1 MERYFPQKLLIE
13 GSAENLPLT
22 RTIIKRL
29 EGVPLEYVQGVT
41 PGFLDLTGDE
51 QTNGQNTLLLAVNK
65 GRFFEPCPGTKHY
78 LCCMYTILNFA
89 SNCHLNC
96 TYCILQAY
104 LNNPYM
110 VFYTNTDDMLKEL
123 DKTFDGHLNTL
134 FRVGTGE
141 YTDSLIL
148 DHLTSF
154 TRLIVP
160 YFANKPNGFLEL
172 KTKTDSI
179 ENLEG
184 LEHGGKT
191 IVSWSLNA
199 EPVVRSE
206 EKHACSLES
215 RIRAASQCQ
224 QWGYKVG
231 FHFDPLIYYT
241 GWEEDY
247 KEVIEKIFD
256 SIDPSSLVWISMGCF
271 RFMPKLKPILTRRFP
286 ESRILYQEFVRG
298 LDGKMRY
305 FQPIRIAMYSRMAE
319 WIRSASPK
327 AFIYLCMESEEVWQK
342 SLGFAPRSN
351 QDLRSMLDR
360 QCSAGRVMGKLPRV
374 SS

>member
-1 MERYFPQKLLIE
+1 MKQVERYYPQKLLVE
-13 GSAENLPLT
+13 RSVANLPLT
-22 RTIIKRL
+22 RKIIERL
-29 EGVPLEYVQGVT
+29 EGVPLEYVEEGNSGSLD
-41 PGFLDLTGDE
+41 PGNTEPVD
-51 QTNGQNTLLLAVNK
+51 GQDTLLLATNR
-65 GRFFEPCPGTKHY
+65 GRFFEPCPGTKQY
-78 LCCMYTILNFA
+78 LCCMYKILNFA

-104 LNNPYM
+104 LNRPFM
-110 VFYTNTDDMLKEL
+110 VLYTNIDDMFNEL
-123 DKTFDGHLNTL
+123 DETFDRSLNRL

-160 YFANKPNGFLEL
+160 YFADKPNGFLEL

-184 LEHGGKT
+184 VEHRGKT

-199 EPVVRSE
+199 ESVVRSE
-206 EKHACSLES
+206 EKQAVSLSS
-215 RIRAASQCQ
+215 RVRAASQCQ

-231 FHFDPLIYYT
+231 FHFDPLIYYP
-241 GWEEDY
+241 GWEEGY
-247 KEVIEKIFD
+247 RRVIEEIFEK
-256 SIDPSSLVWISMGCF
+256 IDPASLIWISLGCF
-271 RFMPKLKPILTRRFP
+271 RFMPKLKPIIAKRFP

-305 FQPIRIAMYSRMAE
+305 FQPIRIEMYSKMAE
-319 WIRSASPK
+319 WIRAFSSET
-327 AFIYLCMESEEVWQK
+327 FIYLCMENQKVWKK

-351 QDLRSMLDR
+351 RELSALLDE
-360 QCSAGRVMGKLPRV
+360 QCLNKK
-374 SS
+374 

>member
-1 MERYFPQKLLIE
+1 MERYLPQKLLVE
-13 GSAENLPLT
+13 HSVENFPLT
-22 RTIIKRL
+22 KAIIERL
-29 EGVPLEYVQGVT
+29 KSVPLEYVEEVKPGSPGVIN
-41 PGFLDLTGDE
+41 DE
-51 QTNGQNTLLLAVNK
+51 PVDGNETLLLAANR

-78 LCCMYTILNFA
+78 LCCMYKILNFA

-110 VFYTNTDDMLKEL
+110 VFYTNTDDMFKEL
-123 DKTFDGHLNTL
+123 DGTFDGHFNSL

-160 YFANKPNGFLEL
+160 YFASKPNGFLEL

-199 EPVVRSE
+199 EPVVRNE
-206 EKHACSLES
+206 EKLACSLES
-215 RIRAASQCQ
+215 RISAASRCQ

-247 KEVIEKIFD
+247 RAVIEKIFEA
-256 SIDPSSLVWISMGCF
+256 IDPASLVWISMGCF

-286 ESRILYQEFVRG
+286 DSRILYQEFVRG

-305 FQPIRIAMYSRMAE
+305 FQPIRIDMYRKMAE
-319 WIRSASPK
+319 WIKASAPK
-327 AFIYLCMESEEVWQK
+327 AFIYLCMENEEVWKK
-342 SLGFAPRSN
+342 SLGYAPRSN
-351 QDLRSMLDR
+351 RELSGLLDE
-360 QCSAGRVMGKLPRV
+360 QCLKN
-374 SS
+374 

>member
-1 MERYFPQKLLIE
+1 LERYLPQKLLVE
-13 GSAENLPLT
+13 HSVEKLPLT
-22 RTIIKRL
+22 RTIIERL
-29 EGVPLEYVQGVT
+29 KGVPLEYVEEVK
-41 PGFLDLTGDE
+41 PGSPGLINDE
-51 QTNGQNTLLLAVNK
+51 PVDGNETLLLGANR

-78 LCCMYTILNFA
+78 LCCMYKILNFA

-110 VFYTNTDDMLKEL
+110 VLYTNTDDMFKEL
-123 DKTFDGHLNTL
+123 DETFDGNLNS
-134 FRVGTGE
+134 FSRVGTGE

-154 TRLIVP
+154 TRLVVP

-199 EPVVRSE
+199 EPVVRGE
-206 EKHACSLES
+206 EKNACSLDV
-215 RIRAASQCQ
+215 RFRAASQCQ

-231 FHFDPLIYYT
+231 FHFDPLIYYK

-247 KEVIEKIFD
+247 REVIEKIFET
-256 SIDPSSLVWISMGCF
+256 IDPASLVWISMGCF
-271 RFMPKLKPILTRRFP
+271 RFMPKLKPIITRRFP

-305 FQPIRIAMYSRMAE
+305 FQPIRIEMYRKMAE
-319 WIRSASPK
+319 WIRASCPK
-327 AFIYLCMESEEVWQK
+327 AFIYLCMESEEVWKK
-342 SLGFAPRSN
+342 SLGYAPRSN
-351 QDLRSMLDR
+351 RELSGLLDE
-360 QCSAGRVMGKLPRV
+360 QCRGDKI
-374 SS
+374 

>member
-1 MERYFPQKLLIE
+1 MERYLPEKLLVE
-13 GSAENLPLT
+13 GSAANLPLT

-29 EGVPLEYVQGVT
+29 DGVPLEYVRGVN
-41 PGFLDLTGDE
+41 PGFLDVTGDE

-123 DKTFDGHLNTL
+123 DKTFDGHLNSL

-141 YTDSLIL
+141 NTDSLIL

-184 LEHGGKT
+184 LEHVGKRL
-191 IVSWSLNA
+191 S
-199 EPVVRSE
+199 P
-206 EKHACSLES
+206 
-215 RIRAASQCQ
+215 
-224 QWGYKVG
+224 
-231 FHFDPLIYYT
+231 
-241 GWEEDY
+241 
-247 KEVIEKIFD
+247 
-256 SIDPSSLVWISMGCF
+256 
-271 RFMPKLKPILTRRFP
+271 
-286 ESRILYQEFVRG
+286 G
-298 LDGKMRY
+298 L
-305 FQPIRIAMYSRMAE
+305 
-319 WIRSASPK
+319 
-327 AFIYLCMESEEVWQK
+327 
-342 SLGFAPRSN
+342 
-351 QDLRSMLDR
+351 SMLNLWSEVR
-360 QCSAGRVMGKLPRV
+360 KSTPVPLSPVSGLLLNV
-374 SS
+374 SSGDIKWDSTLTLLSTTRVGKRTTKKL